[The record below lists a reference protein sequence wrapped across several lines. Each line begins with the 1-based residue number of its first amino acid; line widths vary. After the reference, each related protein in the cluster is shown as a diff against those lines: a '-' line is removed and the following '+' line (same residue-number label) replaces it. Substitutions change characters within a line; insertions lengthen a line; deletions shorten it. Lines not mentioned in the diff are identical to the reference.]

1 MLHSIIIAT
10 SYLSLPSCF
19 IHMESIYKEKMA
31 ADGCLYLPQF
41 LSDECCNKLIDS
53 YKNTIK
59 YSNEEFLRVKSY
71 KFEKHRFSKFDH
83 VINPLLNV
91 HELPNKTAQFS
102 DLLLEIIEQSELP
115 QTVRKILGENPVL
128 VQTMYFESNKGTE
141 RHFDGDLFD
150 STKKGQVI
158 GCWVAL
164 EDVSEEAGS
173 FYYYPKS
180 CFLNDDKEVGLQAKE
195 KYQEYLDCVNKKVAN
210 YQENDK
216 AQLYTIYKK
225 GNQLLD
231 ESLELAQIK
240 QVTRSYKKGDVVFF
254 NSNLLHGSFRPK
266 FNGKTRHSFSVH
278 FISESQSL
286 VRHAKETIPLNII
299 KKKNLAIHSN

>member
-1 MLHSIIIAT
+1 MNMQ
-10 SYLSLPSCF
+10 LS
-19 IHMESIYKEKMA
+19 HKEKMA
-31 ADGCLYLPQF
+31 AEGCLYVSQV
-41 LSDECCNKLIDS
+41 LSEDFCNKLITS
-53 YKNTIK
+53 YENTIK
-59 YSNEEFLRVKSY
+59 SSQDEFLRVKSY
-71 KFEKHRFSKFDH
+71 KFEKHLFSKFDH

-91 HELPNKTAQFS
+91 HELPKKNAQFS
-102 DLLLEIIEQSELP
+102 NLLLEIIEKSQLA
-115 QTVRKILGENPVL
+115 QRVKDFLGENPVL

-150 STKKGQVI
+150 SNQKGQVI

-164 EDVSEEAGS
+164 EDVNEEAGS

-180 CFLNDDKEVGLQAKE
+180 CFLNDEEKVSRQAKE
-195 KYQEYLDCVNKKVAN
+195 KYQEYLDCVSKKVSN

-216 AQLYTIYKK
+216 TELYTIYKK
-225 GNQLLD
+225 GNELLD
-231 ESLELAQIK
+231 EALKLAGVEKI
-240 QVTRSYKKGDVVFF
+240 SHNYKKGDVVFF

-278 FISESQSL
+278 FIAENQSL
-286 VRHAKETIPLNII
+286 VRHSKEVIPLNII